1 MDPRPTPTS
10 PSSAHKSE
18 ERKQPDVERTYRTDQ
33 IAVYWEPALCIH
45 TARCLRALPEVF
57 DVNRRPWVLI
67 DAAPADAV
75 AAAVTRCPTGALRF
89 ERLDGAAQEVLPDPP
104 VIEAQADGPLYVRGR
119 VRVVNQDGAER
130 ELPRAALCRC
140 GESNNKPFCD
150 NMHRRVGFRSS

>member
-1 MDPRPTPTS
+1 MEPRPTPTPAS
-10 PSSAHKSE
+10 NAE
-18 ERKQPDVERTYRTDQ
+18 ERKQPGVERTYRTDQ

-57 DVNRRPWVLI
+57 DVHRRPWVLV

-75 AAAVTRCPTGALRF
+75 ADAVVRCPTGALRF
-89 ERLDGAAQEVLPDPP
+89 ERFDGAPQEGLADPP
-104 VIEAQADGPLYVRGR
+104 VIEAQSDGPLYVRGG
-119 VRVVNQDGAER
+119 VRIVKEDGEAR

-150 NMHRRVGFRSS
+150 NMHRRVGFRSA